1 MYMGFKS
8 NNINANDDEK
18 IILNNIE
25 KTNNKFN
32 ELMISYIVA
41 YKELIKQVLKNQM
54 NPVLEKY
61 AGKNVKLSGSD
72 NKFFYINKFGFSQEY
87 INFAKRPISCA
98 SPPIPISPEEFVL
111 FPKGNVLGEDV
122 DCGLEGNNILD
133 NDNNSYSWINNSGNR
148 LQYSE
153 EVWTNRSNSCKDVR
167 LINVN
172 SNNLKNFTSDGAMTK
187 ETVCTRLNINPKL
200 VQEIEK
206 LNNQLTTL
214 ANYIILDI
222 KKLSNKGKKLSKE
235 LEIILHKVKNKRI
248 ELFRE
253 KKQIENGEFEFGNTF
268 NSNLEELRA
277 DTELRVTSNFTR
289 YLILLFLCFFLI
301 GLSIYTLVFNNQSI
315 LAQGIIA
322 CVCIFAIYNLIVI
335 PIYNLIVMGMNAI
348 F

>member
-1 MYMGFKS
+1 MYMEDKL
-8 NNINANDDEK
+8 NIINNDDK
-18 IILNNIE
+18 IIINNIE

-32 ELMISYIVA
+32 EIMVSYIIA
-41 YKELIKQVLKNQM
+41 YKELIQQVLKNLS
-54 NPVLEKY
+54 NPILEKY
-61 AGKNVKLSGSD
+61 AGKNVKLLGSD

-87 INFAKRPISCA
+87 INFGKRPISCA
-98 SPPIPISPEEFVL
+98 SPAIPITPEEFVL
-111 FPKGNVLGEDV
+111 FPKGNVLGENV

-133 NDNNSYSWINNSGNR
+133 NDNNTYSWINNSGNR

-167 LINVN
+167 VINVN
-172 SNNLKNFTSDGAMTK
+172 SNNLKNFNSVGNMKKD
-187 ETVCTRLNINPKL
+187 TVCTRLNVNPKL

-206 LNNQLTTL
+206 LNIELTSL
-214 ANYIILDI
+214 ANNIISDI
-222 KKLSNKGKKLSKE
+222 NKLSSKGKKLSKE
-235 LEIILHKVKNKRI
+235 LEIILEKVKNKKI
-248 ELFRE
+248 ELHRE

-289 YLILLFLCFFLI
+289 FLILLLLCFFLI
-301 GLSIYTLVFNNQSI
+301 GLSIYTVVFNNQSI

-322 CVCIFAIYNLIVI
+322 CVCIFAIYNLII
-335 PIYNLIVMGMNAI
+335 MGINAI